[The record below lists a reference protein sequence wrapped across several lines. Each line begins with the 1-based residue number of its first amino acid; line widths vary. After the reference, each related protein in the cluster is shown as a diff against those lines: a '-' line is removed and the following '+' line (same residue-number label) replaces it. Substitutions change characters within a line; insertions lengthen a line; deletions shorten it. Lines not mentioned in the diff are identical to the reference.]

1 MGSFDIY
8 ILDPNLVTWS
18 NVYLSCLVLVQP
30 RPWLERSDPDPPEM
44 TGSHGKGRNVFLPSN
59 GYTPI
64 ETKMRQDKKVER

>member
-1 MGSFDIY
+1 MR
-8 ILDPNLVTWS
+8 PNHGVGVLFASISS
-18 NVYLSCLVLVQP
+18 NQSYQVSMQP

-44 TGSHGKGRNVFLPSN
+44 TGSRGKGRNMFLPSN